1 MDRRRFLPS
10 ADALEARMVLS
21 GLNHSSVPLAN
32 LHQKTVRIE
41 NLGKVLN
48 SLQPHRVVPTDI
60 VAAIQTDLR
69 AIVGRLD
76 PASPALLTAAER
88 QFRSTL
94 ATASISTADAAGLR
108 DTFRNAIQSTGA
120 PKTTLDDLVAN
131 TDKLVQLDSTGRN
144 PSLLAANDY
153 AVVLQTVL
161 GVGRPIQKPGA
172 PKLSPT
178 DDTGIKGDHKTT
190 VTQPHLV
197 GAYDA
202 GSTIHLLD
210 ETGQVIGTTT
220 ATATG
225 SYSVAPTSPLSVGR
239 HALRVSAI
247 DVNGDPSPPS
257 LPVTVII
264 YASRV
269 RTQVTTPGAPGGPLG
284 L

>member
-48 SLQPHRVVPTDI
+48 SLQPHRIVPTDI

-69 AIVGRLD
+69 ALVGRLD
-76 PASPALLTAAER
+76 PAAPATLTAAEN

-108 DTFRNAIQSTGA
+108 ATFRNAVQSTGA
-120 PKTTLDDLVAN
+120 KQAVLDDLVAN

-144 PSLLAANDY
+144 PAMLAANDY

-161 GVGRPIQKPGA
+161 GVGRPITKPAA

-190 VTQPHLV
+190 VALPHLV
-197 GAYDA
+197 GTYDA
-202 GSTIHLLD
+202 GATINLLN
-210 ETGQVIGTTT
+210 ENSQVIGTTT
-220 ATATG
+220 TTG
-225 SYSVAPTSPLSVGR
+225 TGAYSVAPTSPLSVGR

-247 DVNGDPSPPS
+247 DTNGDPSPPS
-257 LPVTVII
+257 LATTVII
-264 YASRV
+264 YAAKV
-269 RTQVTTPGAPGGPLG
+269 HKTTTPAAPGGPLG

>member
-94 ATASISTADAAGLR
+94 ATASISTADAVGLR
-108 DTFRNAIQSTGA
+108 ETFRNAIQSTGA
-120 PKTTLDDLVAN
+120 PKTILDDLVAN
-131 TDKLVQLDSTGRN
+131 TDKLVRLDSTGRN
-144 PSLLAANDY
+144 PALLAANDY

-172 PKLSPT
+172 PKLSPA

-202 GSTIHLLD
+202 DSTIHLLD

-220 ATATG
+220 TTATG
-225 SYSVAPTSPLSVGR
+225 SYSVAPTSPLSVGH

-247 DVNGDPSPPS
+247 DTNGNPSPPS

-264 YASRV
+264 YAPRV